1 MSAKAKLKR
10 SIINKYLLGSILP
23 ILIATLKE
31 PFKKRIKGKDFFT
44 DKMLHA
50 LTNRVNSIT
59 LQSERRWGTMS
70 PDQML
75 HHLNL
80 ATGSALGYFDL
91 PDESYWLS
99 RTVSK
104 WLLIDLLSEQPK
116 GLLIPLTFKIPPT
129 EHFDF
134 ENEKKLLL
142 EIINKACKSKTTSN
156 WGPHPLFGST
166 SDNEWGRLYTMHI
179 DYHLKQ
185 FSA

>member
-1 MSAKAKLKR
+1 MSSKAKLKR
-10 SIINKYLLGSILP
+10 SIINKYLLGSTLP
-23 ILIATLKE
+23 ILFAILKE
-31 PFKKRIKGKDFFT
+31 PFLKRIKGKDFFS
-44 DKMLHA
+44 DKMLQA
-50 LTNRVNSIT
+50 LTSRVNRIT
-59 LQSERRWGTMS
+59 PQSERQWGTMT

-91 PDESYWLS
+91 PDESYLMS

-134 ENEKKLLL
+134 EYEKKLLL
-142 EIINKACKSKTTSN
+142 EIINKACNSKTTSN
-156 WGPHPLFGST
+156 WGPHPLFGSM
-166 SDNEWGRLYTMHI
+166 SDNEWGRLLTMHI

-185 FSA
+185 FGA